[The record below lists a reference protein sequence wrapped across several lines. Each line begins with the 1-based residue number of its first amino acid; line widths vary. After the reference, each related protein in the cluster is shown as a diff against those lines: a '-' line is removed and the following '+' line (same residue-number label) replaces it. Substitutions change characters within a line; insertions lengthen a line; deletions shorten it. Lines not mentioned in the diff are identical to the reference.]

1 MLDQELRQIEA
12 QNTQKPQ
19 KKVSK
24 MDEERKLF
32 TELVNKCEKSQKTKK
47 ELPEDRPKTNVV

>member
-1 MLDQELRQIEA
+1 MEVQK
-12 QNTQKPQ
+12 TQKPQ

-32 TELVNKCEKSQKTKK
+32 TELVNKCENSTKTKK
-47 ELPEDRPKTNVV
+47 ELPDDRPKTNLV